1 MIDLS
6 EAILE
11 AANKLIASGK
21 IEAAI
26 EKQLEETVGRII
38 EEHLRSYSDFGK
50 ALGQH
55 IRAAIGVNLESV
67 TIPEYNTMIADI
79 VARRV
84 DAFLRKEGHEAL
96 DVTLS
101 EILRPAPAEMKLS
114 ELVEAFK
121 RWVVQRY
128 DYEPQDGGEITVIIE
143 GKPEKYNP
151 RWISFD
157 RNNNTEKYK
166 CEFSFLLSWDGTVSY
181 IRMRGH
187 NTKDDIFIGG
197 YYGFE
202 RDLFRLHAAKTKLVI
217 DEYDTYLPEQADE

>member
-6 EAILE
+6 EAIFE

-50 ALGQH
+50 ALAGH
-55 IRAAIGVNLESV
+55 IKAAIGVNLEGV

-84 DAFLRKEGHEAL
+84 DALLRKEGREAL
-96 DVTLS
+96 DATLS
-101 EILRPAPAEMKLS
+101 EILKPAPAEMKLS
-114 ELVEAFK
+114 ELIETFK
-121 RWVVQRY
+121 LWVVQQY
-128 DYEPQDGGEITVIIE
+128 DYEPKEDGQITVIVE
-143 GKPEKYNP
+143 GKPGKYDS
-151 RWISFD
+151 RWIYFD
-157 RNNNTEKYK
+157 RKSNTEKYK
-166 CEFSFLLSWDGTVSY
+166 CEFSFLVSWDSTVSY

-217 DEYDTYLPEQADE
+217 DEYDTCLPEQVDE